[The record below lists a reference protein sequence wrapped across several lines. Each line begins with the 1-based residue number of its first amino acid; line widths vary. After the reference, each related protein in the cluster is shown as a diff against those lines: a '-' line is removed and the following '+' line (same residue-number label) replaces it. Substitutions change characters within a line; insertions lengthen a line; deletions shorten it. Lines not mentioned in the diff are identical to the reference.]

1 MDDKPHA
8 GRHIG
13 SGYLG
18 KLVPSFAAS
27 FHSSFAFLTLNYKN
41 FNSAEGSARETE
53 RPKTLVT
60 IILLTIFT
68 NITGNDKP

>member
-18 KLVPSFAAS
+18 KLVPSFSAS
-27 FHSSFAFLTLNYKN
+27 FHSSFAFLALKN

-60 IILLTIFT
+60 IILLTTFT